1 MMQED
6 YSVPDSSTEIVLE
19 ILGESQKRRLTG
31 GELMLLLEEAALYD
45 LEVAASKLER
55 GIVDYSSLQNR
66 VDDTQITPD
75 DVYCSAEETGVTT
88 LEVLKKIQAD
98 GLELLSGDGAEIL
111 NDRVRTILV
120 PDKTKA
126 REWIEI
132 CEEAHF
138 AGLKTIATMTFG
150 NIETY
155 YERVEHL
162 LRLRE
167 SQDKTGGYVGFIPIK
182 SDDQNDYLRMTAIAK
197 IGLDNFPA

>member
-1 MMQED
+1 MIQED

-31 GELMLLLEEAALYD
+31 GELMLLLDEAALCD
-45 LEVAASKLER
+45 LEISANKLER
-55 GIVDYSSLQNR
+55 GIVDYSALQNR
-66 VDDTQITPD
+66 VDGTSITPD
-75 DVYCSAEETGVTT
+75 DIYCSAREKGVTT
-88 LEVLKKIQAD
+88 LEVLKNIQAD
-98 GLELLSGDGAEIL
+98 GLELLYGEGAEIL

-120 PDKTKA
+120 PEKSKA

-138 AGLKTIATMTFG
+138 VGLKTIATMTFG

-155 YERVEHL
+155 YERIEHL

-167 SQDKTGGYVGFIPIK
+167 SQDKTGGYVGFILIK
-182 SDDQNDYLRMTAIAK
+182 SGNQNDYLRMIAIAK

>member
-1 MMQED
+1 MIQED
-6 YSVPDSSTEIVLE
+6 YSVPDSSTEIALE
-19 ILGESQKRRLTG
+19 ILGESLKRRLTG
-31 GELMLLLEEAALYD
+31 GELMLLLEEAAQCD
-45 LEVAASKLER
+45 LEIAANKLAR
-55 GIVDYSSLQNR
+55 GIVDYSSLQSR
-66 VDDTQITPD
+66 VDGMQVTPD
-75 DVYCSAEETGVTT
+75 DVYCSAGETGVTT
-88 LEVLKKIQAD
+88 LEVLKNIKAD
-98 GLELLSGDGAEIL
+98 GLELLSGEGAEIL

-120 PDKTKA
+120 PEKSKA

-138 AGLKTIATMTFG
+138 VGLKTIATMTFG

-155 YERVEHL
+155 YERIEHL

-182 SDDQNDYLRMTAIAK
+182 LEDQNDYLRMIAISK

>member
-1 MMQED
+1 MIQED
-6 YSVPDSSTEIVLE
+6 YSVPDSSTEIALE

-31 GELMLLLEEAALYD
+31 GELMLLLEEAALCD
-45 LEVAASKLER
+45 LEAAADKLER
-55 GIVDYSSLQNR
+55 GIVDYSSLQNK

-75 DVYCSAEETGVTT
+75 DVCCSAEETGVTT
-88 LEVLKKIQAD
+88 LEILKKMQAD
-98 GLELLSGDGAEIL
+98 GLELLSGNGAEIL
-111 NDRVRTILV
+111 NDRVREILV
-120 PDKTKA
+120 PEKTKA

-167 SQDKTGGYVGFIPIK
+167 SQDKTGGYVGLILSK
-182 SDDQNDYLRMTAIAK
+182 SADQKDYLRMTAIAK

>member
-31 GELMLLLEEAALYD
+31 GELMLLLDEAALCD
-45 LEVAASKLER
+45 LEIAANKLER
-55 GIVDYSSLQNR
+55 RVVDYSALQNR
-66 VDDTQITPD
+66 VDGMQITPD
-75 DVYCSAEETGVTT
+75 GVYSSARETGVTT
-88 LEVLKKIQAD
+88 LEVLKKMQAD
-98 GLELLSGDGAEIL
+98 GLELLSGEGAEIL
-111 NDRVRTILV
+111 NDRVRTILA
-120 PDKTKA
+120 PEKTKA

-132 CEEAHF
+132 CEEAHYV
-138 AGLKTIATMTFG
+138 GLKTIATMTFG

-167 SQDKTGGYVGFIPIK
+167 SQDKTGGYVGFIPNNSEDEI
-182 SDDQNDYLRMTAIAK
+182 DYLRMIAIAK

>member
-31 GELMLLLEEAALYD
+31 GELMLLLDEAALCD
-45 LEVAASKLER
+45 LEIAANKLER
-55 GIVDYSSLQNR
+55 RVVDYSALQNR
-66 VDDTQITPD
+66 VDGMQITPD
-75 DVYCSAEETGVTT
+75 GVYSSARETGVTT
-88 LEVLKKIQAD
+88 LEVLKKMQAD
-98 GLELLSGDGAEIL
+98 GLELLSGEGAEIL
-111 NDRVRTILV
+111 NDRVRTILA
-120 PDKTKA
+120 PEKTKA

-132 CEEAHF
+132 CEDAHYV
-138 AGLKTIATMTFG
+138 GLKTIATMTVG

-167 SQDKTGGYVGFIPIK
+167 SQDKTGGYVGFIPNNSEDEI
-182 SDDQNDYLRMTAIAK
+182 DYLRMIAIAK

>member
-45 LEVAASKLER
+45 LEIAANKLER
-55 GIVDYSSLQNR
+55 RVVDYSALQNR
-66 VDDTQITPD
+66 VDGMQITPD
-75 DVYCSAEETGVTT
+75 GVYSSARETGVTT
-88 LEVLKKIQAD
+88 LEVLKKMQAD
-98 GLELLSGDGAEIL
+98 GLELLSGEGAEIL
-111 NDRVRTILV
+111 NDRVRTILA
-120 PDKTKA
+120 PEKTKA

-132 CEEAHF
+132 CEEAHYV
-138 AGLKTIATMTFG
+138 GLKTIATMTFG

-167 SQDKTGGYVGFIPIK
+167 SQDKTGGYVGFIPNNSEDEI
-182 SDDQNDYLRMTAIAK
+182 DYLRMIAIAK

>member
-31 GELMLLLEEAALYD
+31 GELMLLLDEAALCD
-45 LEVAASKLER
+45 LEIAANKLER
-55 GIVDYSSLQNR
+55 RVVDYSALQNR
-66 VDDTQITPD
+66 VDGMQITPD
-75 DVYCSAEETGVTT
+75 GVYSSARETGVTT
-88 LEVLKKIQAD
+88 LEVLKKMQAD
-98 GLELLSGDGAEIL
+98 GLELLSGEGAEIL
-111 NDRVRTILV
+111 NDRVRTILA
-120 PDKTKA
+120 PEKTKA

-167 SQDKTGGYVGFIPIK
+167 SQDKTGGYVGFIPNNSEDEI
-182 SDDQNDYLRMTAIAK
+182 DYLRMIAIAK

>member
-1 MMQED
+1 
-6 YSVPDSSTEIVLE
+6 
-19 ILGESQKRRLTG
+19 
-31 GELMLLLEEAALYD
+31 
-45 LEVAASKLER
+45 
-55 GIVDYSSLQNR
+55 
-66 VDDTQITPD
+66 
-75 DVYCSAEETGVTT
+75 ETGVTT
-88 LEVLKKIQAD
+88 LEILKKMQAD
-98 GLELLSGDGAEIL
+98 GLELLSGNGAEIL
-111 NDRVRTILV
+111 NDRVREILV
-120 PDKTKA
+120 PEKTKA

-167 SQDKTGGYVGFIPIK
+167 SQDKTGGYVGLILSK
-182 SDDQNDYLRMTAIAK
+182 SADQKDYLRMTAIAK